1 MCIRDRYQRRVRGS
15 TELAMAPKVDKKA
28 PKEEGEVVKSA
39 LAAQLSDTDV
49 VFGVAHIFASFNDT
63 FVHITDL
70 SGRETMVR
78 VTGGMKVKAD
88 RDEASPY
95 AAMLAAQ
102 DVAARCKELGIS
114 ALHIKMRATGGN
126 RTKTPG
132 PGAQSALRALARAG
146 MKIGRIED
154 VTPIPTDCTR
164 RKGGRRGR
172 RL

>member
-1 MCIRDRYQRRVRGS
+1 
-15 TELAMAPKVDKKA
+15 MAPRKGKKET
-28 PKEEGEVVKSA
+28 KEEVQVQLGPQVREGE
-39 LAAQLSDTDV
+39 L
-49 VFGVAHIFASFNDT
+49 VFGVAHIYASFNDT

-70 SGRETMVR
+70 SGRETICR

-102 DVAARCKELGIS
+102 DVAEKIKTLGIT
-114 ALHIKMRATGGN
+114 ALHIKLRATGGN

-154 VTPIPTDCTR
+154 CTPIPSDSNR
-164 RKGGRRGR
+164 KKGGRRGR